1 VAAEGRGG
9 KSLSRA
15 VFLAARFGAEMPLE
29 AVRVLLAREFGWTL
43 EYVDSLD
50 IEDVQDV
57 MAVLDGLAR
66 ASSGSRRKD
75 G

>member
-1 VAAEGRGG
+1 
-9 KSLSRA
+9 
-15 VFLAARFGAEMPLE
+15 
-29 AVRVLLAREFGWTL
+29 
-43 EYVDSLD
+43 VDSLD

-66 ASSGSRRKD
+66 AGSGSRRKD

>member
-1 VAAEGRGG
+1 
-9 KSLSRA
+9 
-15 VFLAARFGAEMPLE
+15 MPLE
-29 AVRVLLAREFGWTL
+29 AVRVILAREFGWTL

-50 IEDVQDV
+50 IEDVQNV

-66 ASSGSRRKD
+66 AGSGSRRKD

>member
-1 VAAEGRGG
+1 
-9 KSLSRA
+9 

-29 AVRVLLAREFGWTL
+29 AVRVILAREFGWTL

-50 IEDVQDV
+50 VEDVQDV

-66 ASSGSRRKD
+66 ASGSRRKD